1 MDRMPDPR
9 QLPYLLDL
17 LEDDSPSVQRVV
29 KKELASYGLALEEEI
44 ERLPTP
50 PNELQRRAIGKLL
63 EVHLR
68 EGLIQAWP
76 NWLLLPRESEGKSK
90 IERALTLLAEFQ
102 SGRSRPHRLPGML
115 DRLAAEA
122 REFLPQIEPLALAH
136 FLFQAKGLKGT
147 TENYYDPQNSNLVR
161 VLELRRGIPISLS
174 LIYILTAKRLG
185 LEVQACN
192 FPGHFLARIYV
203 NDRRVFVDC
212 FDGGRLIEEQF
223 LIGMHMEAVPNLH
236 SILADEPKAEVVV
249 ARVLRNLVVAYQQ
262 ASEKDNELLMK
273 KLLQI
278 TLPEEKSPLG

>member
-1 MDRMPDPR
+1 MVRMPDPR

-29 KKELASYGLALEEEI
+29 KKELASFGLALEEEI
-44 ERLPTP
+44 ERLPKP
-50 PNELQRRAIGKLL
+50 PSAEQRRAIGKLL

-68 EGLIQAWP
+68 EGLLEAWP
-76 NWLLLPRESEGKSK
+76 GLLAMPGAAGGKEK
-90 IERALTLLAEFQ
+90 IEKALSLLGEFQ
-102 SGRSRPHRLPGML
+102 SGRSRPHRLPGLL

-161 VLELRRGIPISLS
+161 VLEMRRGIPISLS
-174 LIYILTAKRLG
+174 LLYILTAKRLD
-185 LEVQACN
+185 LNVQACN
-192 FPGHFLARIYV
+192 FPGHFLARIFV

-223 LIGMHMEAVPNLH
+223 LLNMHWEAVPHLQ
-236 SILADEPKAEVVV
+236 SILADEPKPELVI

-262 ASEKDNELLMK
+262 ASEKDNEMTMK
-273 KLLQI
+273 KLLQM
-278 TLPEEKSPLG
+278 TAPGE